1 MKLVCIQCPVGCH
14 LEIDEKCHVTGN
26 NCPRGEKYAIQ
37 EMTHPMRTLTTTVST
52 NSIIHRQL
60 PVITKNPVPKEKMM
74 EVMQSLKG
82 LEVSVP
88 IHINDVI
95 VENICGLQTDLIAAR
110 ELLK

>member
-14 LEIDEKCHVTGN
+14 LEIDEQCHVIGN

-60 PVITKNPVPKEKMM
+60 PVITKDPIPKEKML

-95 VENICGLQTDLIAAR
+95 VENICGLQTDLIASR

>member
-14 LEIDEKCHVTGN
+14 LEIDEKCHVKGN

-74 EVMQSLKG
+74 EVMQQQMY
-82 LEVSVP
+82 SVNSYSTTLCVVQHSGNYT
-88 IHINDVI
+88 IHQVFLTMRN
-95 VENICGLQTDLIAAR
+95 G
-110 ELLK
+110 K